1 MAFQGAD
8 DTIHDIR
15 IYRGRYYFNI
25 YKRDRFHII
34 FDTGQNYRGQL
45 IMSEEI
51 TNNQPAAASAN
62 ADSAQ
67 EKFWYVVHTQTG
79 HEDKVKE
86 KILTQIKVQNFGDR
100 IFNVLV
106 PTEEV
111 VEVKQNKKT
120 LRKRKFFP
128 GYILVEMILSS
139 QSYWFIRNIVGVTGF
154 LGDPYPVPL
163 PEEEIAGIVELTT
176 VTDGKPKHAVQFNR
190 GEQVRITEGPF
201 KHFVGVIEDVNES
214 KNKLKVM
221 VTVFDRAAPVEVDY
235 LQVEKIN

>member
-1 MAFQGAD
+1 
-8 DTIHDIR
+8 
-15 IYRGRYYFNI
+15 
-25 YKRDRFHII
+25 
-34 FDTGQNYRGQL
+34 
-45 IMSEEI
+45 MSEE
-51 TNNQPAAASAN
+51 TKANQTEEAVSKEHE
-62 ADSAQ
+62 SQ
-67 EKFWYVVHTQTG
+67 EKYWYVVHTQTG

-100 IFNVLV
+100 VFNVLV

-128 GYILVEMILSS
+128 GYILVEMILTS
-139 QSYWFIRNIVGVTGF
+139 QTYWFIRNIIGVTGF

-176 VTDGKPKHAVQFNR
+176 ATDGKPKHAVQFDR
-190 GEQVRITEGPF
+190 GEQVRVTEGPF
-201 KHFVGVIEDVNES
+201 KHFVGVIEEVNEA

-221 VTVFDRAAPVEVDY
+221 VTVFDRATPVEVDY